1 MDKKTKDYLVN
12 KMAEL
17 RVKVRKTKTTQKF
30 TKKKDWKD
38 FRVKVNKGKDN
49 GN

>member
-1 MDKKTKDYLVN
+1 MDSKTKCYLVK
-12 KMAEL
+12 KMEEL
-17 RVKVRKTKTTQKF
+17 RHKVIKAKKF

-38 FRVKVNKGKDN
+38 FRAKVNKGKYN